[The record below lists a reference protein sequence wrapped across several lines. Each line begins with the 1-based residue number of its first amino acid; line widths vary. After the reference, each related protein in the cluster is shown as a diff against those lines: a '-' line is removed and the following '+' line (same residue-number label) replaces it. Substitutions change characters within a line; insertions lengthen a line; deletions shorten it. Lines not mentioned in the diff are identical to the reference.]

1 MAENNHS
8 RTAPFYQLPNRSLV
22 CVEHPAIIRNVDKAI
37 DTLQGS
43 TGIKRL
49 LDPPKPDAS
58 VSLSLRPEDVMARP
72 LQSVSS
78 SSNNILLQVTV
89 PKRTG
94 RKRKKGSNEQYQDD
108 PDLLKIGDGPS
119 RPTAKDFLRS
129 LRDNVG
135 KYQVEPVGLVE
146 RTHVFRGMPDFVY
159 STASSPFANRFREKI
174 LPFNYQKMKEFDLDM
189 SKGAIQ
195 NVDLIPPPSFSHG
208 DIPFHYFYRQN
219 PTVRQTLD
227 KAGNLTTINTQK
239 STKVLTHLVP
249 YDINPVPQGPR
260 PNLPPI
266 ESLDPTLK
274 ETINIILKL
283 FESRPAWSRRA
294 LRNNLTSMEQRYA
307 LRHAVPYA
315 GYIFRSG
322 PWRDAI
328 IAFGHDPRKDPNSRI
343 YQTTMFRIL
352 PGTSETAR
360 DRDIRD
366 RNATGGRRHTLLPR
380 ANDLLPNPDISTSG
394 TSHLFTGQPPLPLDG
409 RMWMFCDI
417 VDPLLQGI
425 MEPVPRPEGFV
436 REECDIATDGW
447 YGNGTMAKMKTIMR
461 HKILAMY
468 EGREPASDEEYAVIC
483 SFPDHASP
491 ATGLGGFWLEP
502 DAGSLLTGLATE
514 VRSMIKAAPSWK
526 ERVMARTAARKEA
539 REAGAG
545 LGMSEGPEEGDGAE
559 EEDGAEGEGA
569 EGSEGEEEAIEQE
582 EMMEAAAVAVDEAAK
597 RRDEE
602 DENENEVDEEDD
614 GNEID

>member
-1 MAENNHS
+1 MAENDHS
-8 RTAPFYQLPNRSLV
+8 RTAPFYQIPNRPLV

-37 DTLQGS
+37 DTLQGNA
-43 TGIKRL
+43 GIKKI

-58 VSLSLRPEDVMARP
+58 ASLSLRPEDVMARP
-72 LQSVSS
+72 LQSICSP
-78 SSNNILLQVTV
+78 SNNILLQVTV

-94 RKRKKGSNEQYQDD
+94 RKRKRGSNEPFQDD
-108 PDLLKIGDGPS
+108 PDLLKNSDGS
-119 RPTAKDFLRS
+119 LRHTAKDCLRS

-146 RTHVFRGMPDFVY
+146 RTHLFRGMPDFVF
-159 STASSPFANRFREKI
+159 STTPSPFANRFREKI
-174 LPFNYQKMKEFDLDM
+174 LPFNYHKMKEFDLDM
-189 SKGAIQ
+189 SKGALQ
-195 NVDLIPPPSFSHG
+195 NVDLIPPPSFSHS

-227 KAGNLTTINTQK
+227 KAGNPTTVNTQT
-239 STKVLTHLVP
+239 SAKVLTHLVP
-249 YDINPVPQGPR
+249 YDIDPVPQGPR
-260 PNLPPI
+260 ANLPPI
-266 ESLDPTLK
+266 ESLDPVLK
-274 ETINIILKL
+274 ETIAIILNL

-294 LRNNLTSMEQRYA
+294 LRNNLKSIEQRYA

-328 IAFGHDPRKDPNSRI
+328 IAFGHDPRKDPASRI

-360 DRDIRD
+360 DRDTRD
-366 RNATGGRRHTLLPR
+366 REAGGGRRHTLLPR
-380 ANDLLPNPDISTSG
+380 ANDLLANPEVSTSS

-417 VDPLLQGI
+417 IDPLLQGI
-425 MEPVPRPEGFV
+425 LEPTPQPADFV
-436 REECDIATDGW
+436 RQECDIATDGW
-447 YGNGTMAKMKTIMR
+447 YGNGTMAKMKMIMR

-468 EGREPASDEEYAVIC
+468 EGRSPARDSEYAVLLD
-483 SFPDHASP
+483 FPDHASP
-491 ATGLGGFWLEP
+491 ATGLGGFWLGP
-502 DAGSLLTGLATE
+502 DAGSMVTALATE
-514 VRSMIKAAPSWK
+514 IRSMIKAAPSWR
-526 ERVMARTAARKEA
+526 ERAMARTAARKEG
-539 REAGAG
+539 RGVGVG
-545 LGMSEGPEEGDGAE
+545 LVEGEGDGAE
-559 EEDGAEGEGA
+559 EEDGAMGEAA
-569 EGSEGEEEAIEQE
+569 EDSEGEEEAIEQE
-582 EMMEAAAVAVDEAAK
+582 EMMEAAAEAVDEAAK